1 MTGWSG
7 VASTGMSVD
16 DWLKQEFPGL
26 RLFHYQLTSPPT
38 KQYNCIAWAAAKND
52 KWWWPIRGYWP
63 GQGRRDESPKAFI
76 EAFARFGYSPCESD
90 SFEAGFE
97 KVAIY
102 VGSNGIVTHM
112 ARQLPDGRWTSKLG
126 EGVDIAHML
135 EGIAGERYGEVA
147 KILRRAKPAQP

>member
-1 MTGWSG
+1 
-7 VASTGMSVD
+7 MSVD

-26 RLFHYQLTSPPT
+26 QLFHYQLTSPPT
-38 KQYNCIAWAAAKND
+38 KQYNCIAWAAGKND

-112 ARQLPDGRWTSKLG
+112 ARQLTDGRWTSKLG

-135 EGIAGERYGEVA
+135 EGITGERYGEVA
-147 KILRRAKPAQP
+147 KILRRPSKQGAG

>member
-1 MTGWSG
+1 
-7 VASTGMSVD
+7 MSVD

-135 EGIAGERYGEVA
+135 EGITGGRYGEVA
-147 KILRRAKPAQP
+147 KVLRRAKPAQP